1 MLLGIDYLLFNY
13 LTIYL
18 ILDTCD
24 RFTGYFKCFDYAMT
38 DISHNI
44 SQRIEAI
51 LYLKGQPM
59 TIDEIVTVAECDR
72 HVIEDGLVDL
82 MADYAHRDSALEII
96 ETDEGFGL
104 RLKSGFADL
113 VQKMIPTD
121 LGRGALRTLAAI
133 ALNNPI
139 SQADLIQIRGSSA
152 YLQVQELVDRGFI
165 QKKPDGRSFYLEI
178 TNKFHQYF
186 EIDDLS
192 KLA

>member
-1 MLLGIDYLLFNY
+1 
-13 LTIYL
+13 
-18 ILDTCD
+18 
-24 RFTGYFKCFDYAMT
+24 MT
-38 DISHNI
+38 NISQTNI

-59 TIDEIVTVAECDR
+59 TIDEIVTVSECDR
-72 HVIEDGLVDL
+72 GAIEDGLVDL
-82 MADYAHRDSALEII
+82 IADYAHRDSALEII

-104 RLKSGFADL
+104 RLKSGFTDL

-133 ALNNPI
+133 ALHNPM
-139 SQADLIQIRGSSA
+139 SQADLIQLRGSSA

-165 QKKPDGRSFYLEI
+165 QKHRDGRSFYLEI